1 MSAGV
6 SAAAADAEAAGDSAA
21 TDAGADADAAAVDGD
36 GVLPPPVEQA
46 PSSTSS
52 YAPRASVRFNRMG
65 VPPQIDLGAHA
76 SRERLGY
83 QHPCRLLSCSLG
95 ALGR

>member
-6 SAAAADAEAAGDSAA
+6 SAAAAE
-21 TDAGADADAAAVDGD
+21 ADAAADGDSAGVEAAGTDAAALLGD

-52 YAPRASVRFNRMG
+52 DAPRASVRFNRMG
-65 VPPQIDLGAHA
+65 LSSLIVPRAIAARSG
-76 SRERLGY
+76 
-83 QHPCRLLSCSLG
+83 
-95 ALGR
+95 